1 MEILLV
7 LINDFDDK
15 LNKDPDHLAKKQKG
29 LGEKE
34 KELARERL
42 KQKLKTS
49 QDPYLPHED
58 MVLFNSI
65 SQTKTVI

>member
-7 LINDFDDK
+7 LINAFDDK
-15 LNKDPDHLAKKQKG
+15 LNQDPDYLAKKQK
-29 LGEKE
+29 LSEKE
-34 KELARERL
+34 KGMAMDRL

-49 QDPYLPHED
+49 QDPYQPHED

-65 SQTKTVI
+65 S